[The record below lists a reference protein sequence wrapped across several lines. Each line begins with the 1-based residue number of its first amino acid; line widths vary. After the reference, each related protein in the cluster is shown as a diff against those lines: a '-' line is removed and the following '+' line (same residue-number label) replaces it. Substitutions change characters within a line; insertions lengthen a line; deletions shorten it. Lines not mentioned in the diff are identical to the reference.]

1 MTDEAPPRI
10 HPTAIVE
17 DGAALAPGVV
27 IGPFCHV
34 GPEAVL
40 GAGVRLQSHVVIE
53 GRTTLGAG
61 TVVHPFAA
69 LGGPPQ
75 HLRDAGEGTV
85 LEIGAGCVIR
95 EHASVHRGTHLGGG
109 RTVLGDRVYVMG
121 AAHVGHDCI
130 LEDEVILTASCALA
144 GHVSV
149 GRKAIV
155 GGLAGVHQ
163 FCRIGAHAF
172 VGGCAAVE
180 ADVIPFG
187 SVLGNRARLGG
198 LNLVGIKRAGLSR
211 EAINT
216 LRAGY
221 HDLFEDKTHP
231 FAERVERVAAAYSDS
246 PEVMMIVSFIRADSR
261 RAILGAR

>member
-1 MTDEAPPRI
+1 MTDAPPRI
-10 HPTAIVE
+10 HPTAVVE
-17 DGAALAPGVV
+17 AGAALAAGVEV
-27 IGPFCHV
+27 GPFCHV
-34 GPEAVL
+34 GPEVRL
-40 GAGVRLQSHVVIE
+40 GAGVRLCSHVVIE
-53 GRTTLGAG
+53 GRTTLGPR

-69 LGGPPQ
+69 LGGAPQ
-75 HLRDAGEGTV
+75 HLRDPGEGTT
-85 LEIGAGCVIR
+85 LQIGADCVIR
-95 EHASVHRGTHLGGG
+95 EHASIHRGTRLGGG
-109 RTVLGDRVYVMG
+109 QTLLGERVYVMC

-130 LEDEVILTASCALA
+130 LEEGVILTASCALA
-144 GHVSV
+144 GHVTV
-149 GRKAIV
+149 GRNAIV

-198 LNLVGIKRAGLSR
+198 LNLVGIKRAGLAR

-231 FAERVERVAAAYSDS
+231 FAERVERAATAYSDS
-246 PEVMMIVSFIRADSR
+246 AEVMAIIEFIRADSR
-261 RAILGAR
+261 RAIVGAR

>member
-1 MTDEAPPRI
+1 MSDRDPAI
-10 HPTAIVE
+10 HPSAIVE
-17 DGAALAPGVV
+17 DGARVASGVTV
-27 IGPFCHV
+27 GPFCHV
-34 GPEAVL
+34 GAEAVL
-40 GAGVRLQSHVVIE
+40 GEGVRLVSHVVIE
-53 GRTTLGAG
+53 GRTSIGPR
-61 TVVHPFAA
+61 TVVHPFVVLGAA
-69 LGGPPQ
+69 PQ
-75 HLRDAGEGTV
+75 HLRDPGAGTTV
-85 LEIGAGCVIR
+85 EIGSDCTIR
-95 EHASVHRGTHLGGG
+95 EHASIHRGTQLGGG
-109 RTVLGDRVYVMG
+109 RTVVGNGALIMC

-130 LEDEVILTASCALA
+130 LEDEVILTATCALA
-144 GHVSV
+144 GHVTV

-172 VGGCAAVE
+172 IGGCAAVE

-198 LNLVGIKRAGLSR
+198 LNLVGIKRAGLGR

-231 FAERVERVAAAYSDS
+231 FAERVARVAAAYGDS
-246 PEVMMIVSFIRADSR
+246 PEVMMIVEFIRADAR
-261 RAILGAR
+261 RPIVGAR

>member
-1 MTDEAPPRI
+1 MTDTPTRI

-17 DGAALAPGVV
+17 DGATIGAGVS
-27 IGPFCHV
+27 IGPYCHV

-40 GAGVRLQSHVVIE
+40 GDGVRLVSHVVIE
-53 GRTTLGAG
+53 GRTTLGPRS
-61 TVVHPFAA
+61 TVHPFVA

-75 HLRDAGEGTV
+75 HLRDPGDGTT
-85 LEIGAGCVIR
+85 LTIGADCTIR
-95 EHASVHRGTHLGGG
+95 EHASIHRGTHLGGG
-109 RTVLGDRVYVMG
+109 RTVVGDRALIMC
-121 AAHVGHDCI
+121 AAHVGHDSI
-130 LEDEVILTASCALA
+130 LEDGVILTANCALA
-144 GHVSV
+144 GHVTV
-149 GRKAIV
+149 GRNAIV

-172 VGGCAAVE
+172 IGGCAAVE
-180 ADVIPFG
+180 ADVIPYG

-198 LNLVGIKRAGLSR
+198 LNLVGIKRAGLPR

-231 FAERVERVAAAYSDS
+231 FAERVERAAAAYSDS
-246 PEVMMIVSFIRADSR
+246 AEVMMIVDFIRADSR
-261 RAILGAR
+261 RAIVGAR